1 MQPAEDSSSHA
12 DHSKPSVKASVNHL
26 YLDAPLQPTFSRP
39 SDDVSDISL
48 YSADNDN
55 ERRAGRPLT
64 VSAGIRLSSR
74 SPAPPKTWRGKI
86 HTAWESNKGL
96 ALVTL
101 AQLFAVM
108 MNVTTRLLEMDG
120 DHGKGMHPFQVC
132 IFAQVLENCRLQ
144 ARLCLKASS
153 EGDTAWW
160 QRVVLVYCFRTS
172 SANFCRMTQI
182 LFARMVGTLVLSGA
196 YQWLVSYFSS
206 LYFLFHTFFRV
217 VNHIAGVN

>member
-1 MQPAEDSSSHA
+1 MTSSLSSKLGLDGHQKAFSEANVQPAEDSSSHA

-120 DHGKGMHPFQVC
+120 DHGKGMHPFQAK
-132 IFAQVLENCRLQ
+132 IEGAPFGSPEIRKLLI
-144 ARLCLKASS
+144 AR
-153 EGDTAWW
+153 G
-160 QRVVLVYCFRTS
+160 
-172 SANFCRMTQI
+172 
-182 LFARMVGTLVLSGA
+182 VGG
-196 YQWLVSYFSS
+196 
-206 LYFLFHTFFRV
+206 FFGGKPE
-217 VNHIAGVN
+217 I